1 MKKTALLLS
10 FVGTLLVA
18 NVPLTA
24 QRMANLKPSEQVWV
38 PAPTPK
44 DGVSWAVL
52 ESTKEVQRNASG
64 IIYSKPA
71 FSPQV
76 KALAGK
82 RIKVNGYMMPL
93 ETSAKQKHFVLL
105 GYPPDCPFHLS
116 PAPTQFIEIRV
127 AKPLS
132 VSDAVRTIE
141 GTLVLGGAD
150 ESGIFYK
157 IVDGREI

>member
-1 MKKTALLLS
+1 MNKAALLS
-10 FVGTLLVA
+10 LLASAILVTT
-18 NVPLTA
+18 VPLAA
-24 QRMANLKPSEQVWV
+24 QRMTNLRPSEQVWV

-44 DGVSWAVL
+44 GGVSWAVL
-52 ESTKEVQRNASG
+52 ESTKEIQRKDSG
-64 IIYSKPA
+64 VIYSKPA

-76 KALAGK
+76 RALAGK

-127 AKPLS
+127 ANPLP

-141 GTLVLGGAD
+141 GTLVLAGSD